1 MAKKA
6 ILLLNLGSP
15 KSPST
20 KDVRT
25 YLNEFLMDGKVID
38 VPYLLR
44 LLLVK
49 GIITRFRAPKS
60 AELYRSIWTDE
71 GSPLV
76 VITEKLTKQV
86 EDFTGYPTYF
96 SMRYATDAP
105 QDVMN
110 RIYEE
115 HPDLE
120 EVVLLPL
127 YPHYAMS
134 SYETGVEYAVKAHK
148 EGGFKFDL
156 LIIPPYYNKGH
167 YIDAL
172 CEIIDPFVSKEYDH
186 IVFSYHGIPE
196 RHVKKTDCTKAHC
209 LKVENCCSVESEAHK
224 YCYRHQVIETTELVA
239 SKLSIPSHKYSFAFQ
254 SRLGADAWL
263 KPYTAKRLEEMP
275 KEGIKN
281 LLVVC
286 PAFVSDCLET
296 LEEMHEEGK
305 EIFMEAGGESFEV
318 IPCLNNEMSWVKSIG
333 ELIAEPV

>member
-1 MAKKA
+1 MTKKA

-20 KDVRT
+20 EDVRT

-38 VPYLLR
+38 LPYLLR

-60 AELYRSIWTDE
+60 AKLYESIWTKE

-76 VITEKLTKQV
+76 VITEKLTRQV
-86 EDFTGYPTYF
+86 EEFTGLPTYF
-96 SMRYATDAP
+96 SMRYATHAP
-105 QDVMN
+105 QDIMKQM
-110 RIYEE
+110 YAE

-148 EGGFKFDL
+148 EGGFPFDL
-156 LIIPPYYNKGH
+156 QIIPPYYNKGH
-167 YIDAL
+167 YIEAL
-172 CEIIDPFVSKEYDH
+172 SEIIDPFVKKEYDH

-196 RHVKKTDCTKAHC
+196 RHVKKTDITKSHC
-209 LKVENCCSVESEAHK
+209 LKVNDCCNVDSDAHN
-224 YCYRHQVIETTELVA
+224 YCYRHQVIETTELIA
-239 SKLSIPSHKYSFAFQ
+239 KKLSIPKEKYSFAFQ

-305 EIFMEAGGESFEV
+305 EIFMEAGGEHFEV
-318 IPCLNNEMSWVKSIG
+318 IPCLNNEMSWVKSIN
-333 ELIAEPV
+333 ELVTESI

>member
-6 ILLLNLGSP
+6 VLLLNLGSP

-20 KDVRT
+20 EDVRT
-25 YLNEFLMDGKVID
+25 YLNEFLMDGRVID
-38 VPYLLR
+38 LPYLLR

-60 AELYRSIWTDE
+60 AKLYKSIWTDE

-86 EDFTGYPTYF
+86 EEHTGLPTYF

-105 QDVMN
+105 QDVMKRMHSEN
-110 RIYEE
+110 
-115 HPDLE
+115 PDLE

-148 EGGFKFDL
+148 DGAYPFSL
-156 LIIPPYYNKGH
+156 TIVPPYYDQGH

-172 CEIIDPFVSKEYDH
+172 SEVVAANLPENYDH

-196 RHVKKTDCTKAHC
+196 RHVKKTDVTKKHC
-209 LKVENCCSVESEAHK
+209 LKVDNCCSVDSEAHK
-224 YCYRHQVIETTELVA
+224 YCYRHQVIETTKLVTK
-239 SKLSIPSHKYSFAFQ
+239 KLSLPEDKVSFAFQ

-281 LLVVC
+281 LVVVC

-296 LEEMHEEGK
+296 LEEMHEEGQ
-305 EIFMEAGGESFEV
+305 EIFMEAGGEKYEV
-318 IPCLNNEMSWVKSIG
+318 IPCLNNELCWVESIG
-333 ELIAEPV
+333 EMVNTPV

>member
-1 MAKKA
+1 MENKA

-25 YLNEFLMDGKVID
+25 YLNEFLMDEKVID
-38 VPYLLR
+38 IPYLLR

-60 AELYRSIWTDE
+60 AALYKSIWTE
-71 GSPLV
+71 KGSPLV
-76 VITEKLTKQV
+76 VITKKLTDQV
-86 EDFTGYPTYF
+86 EDFTGIPTYF
-96 SMRYATDAP
+96 SMRYATDSPKA
-105 QDVMN
+105 VMN
-110 RIYEE
+110 RILEE
-115 HPDLE
+115 HPNIK

-134 SYETGVEYAVKAHK
+134 SYETGVEYVVKTHEK
-148 EGGFKFDL
+148 EAYPFDL
-156 LIIPPYYNKGH
+156 QIIPPYYNKGH
-167 YIDAL
+167 YINAL
-172 CEIIDPFVSKEYDH
+172 SEIIKPFTDKSYDH

-196 RHVKKTDCTKAHC
+196 RHVKKTDVTKSHC
-209 LKVENCCSVESEAHK
+209 LKVDNCCSIDSEAHK
-224 YCYRHQVIETTELVA
+224 YCYRHQIIETTELIA
-239 SKLSIPSHKYSFAFQ
+239 KKLSLPKEKYSFAFQ

-263 KPYTAKRLEEMP
+263 KPYTAKRLGEMP

-305 EIFMEAGGESFEV
+305 EIFMDAGGDSFEV

-333 ELIAEPV
+333 QLIEEPA

>member
-1 MAKKA
+1 MTKKA

-15 KSPST
+15 KSPET
-20 KDVRT
+20 KDVRS
-25 YLNEFLMDGKVID
+25 YLNEFLMDEKVID
-38 VPYLLR
+38 IPYLLR

-60 AELYRSIWTDE
+60 AKLYQSIWTKE

-105 QDVMN
+105 QDVMKRMHN
-110 RIYEE
+110 E
-115 HPDLE
+115 HPELE

-134 SYETGVEYAVKAHK
+134 SYETGVDYAVKAYK
-148 EGGFKFDL
+148 NGKFPFEL
-156 LIIPPYYNKGH
+156 RIIPPYYNKGH

-172 CEIIDPFVSKEYDH
+172 AEIIKPFIEKEYDH

-196 RHVKKTDCTKAHC
+196 RHVRKTDVTKNHC
-209 LKVENCCSVESEAHK
+209 LQMNNCCNVASDAHQ
-224 YCYRHQVIETTELVA
+224 YCYRHQVIETTEHVA
-239 SKLSIPSHKYSFAFQ
+239 KQLHIPKEKYSYAFQ

-275 KEGIKN
+275 EEGIKN

-305 EIFMEAGGESFEV
+305 EIFMNAGGEKFEV
-318 IPCLNNEMSWVKSIG
+318 IPCLNNETSWVKSIHQ
-333 ELIAEPV
+333 LVTEPT